1 MRGRSPAQNFLFFK
15 RMFFRNKGLFLLFVL
30 LFIVSCARQY
40 RYTDEE
46 SGRVSRFF
54 QMSEEEVR
62 RIYIKSGFSWDET
75 IKELFLL
82 KTTNQSSEVPEEFS
96 DRLDSEIEKIK
107 KECLLQ

>member
-1 MRGRSPAQNFLFFK
+1 MRGRNPGRNFLFF
-15 RMFFRNKGLFLLFVL
+15 RQMFFRNKGLFLPFVL

-40 RYTDEE
+40 RYTGEE

-62 RIYIKSGFSWDET
+62 RIYIKNGFSWDET

-82 KTTNQSSEVPEEFS
+82 RTTEQSSEIPEEFS
-96 DRLDSEIEKIK
+96 DRLDPEIEKIK